1 MAKIFFSFAV
11 FVFLFILINGMMWNG
26 MNGVE
31 AIRHKEEMMMV
42 QNKHKHKHINCSS
55 NIYCDPFGPKI
66 DLRCKDSQECQERC
80 NQFDGVFLCSVQH
93 GYCKCQTDT

>member
-1 MAKIFFSFAV
+1 
-11 FVFLFILINGMMWNG
+11 MMWNG